1 MQIILSSLERVKGPH
16 SEKMPLRKG
25 AWSPE
30 EDQKLIAY
38 INRYRIWNW
47 SQMARPA
54 GRKRVKFQFQSIQ
67 KLIDELSKSFC
78 SSSSGAYIYVRTCEW
93 YSITFSLF
101 ISFQVW
107 KGLGRVVDYGG

>member
-1 MQIILSSLERVKGPH
+1 
-16 SEKMPLRKG
+16 MPLRKG

-54 GRKRVKFQFQSIQ
+54 GLERSGKSCRLRWMNYLRPGIKRGKF
-67 KLIDELSKSFC
+67 SKEEEDT
-78 SSSSGAYIYVRTCEW
+78 VLKWHE
-93 YSITFSLF
+93 
-101 ISFQVW
+101 V
-107 KGLGRVVDYGG
+107 LGNR